1 MVCGHSFP
9 RTPFSFSNFSD
20 KWRTDMARK
29 YYQPTFRRRRE
40 NDPQEERE
48 HAQLRKELQD
58 DLLRTREE
66 ESKGTDAR
74 EELRQLLT

>member
-1 MVCGHSFP
+1 
-9 RTPFSFSNFSD
+9 
-20 KWRTDMARK
+20 MARR

-48 HAQLRKELQD
+48 HAQLRKELQE

-66 ESKGTDAR
+66 ESKRVDPR